1 MLRKPR
7 IWLLAVIGVIAIGGV
22 GVACGEDGEGD
33 ETPTA
38 AATSAATGT
47 APAGT
52 PSALSGE
59 LEVFSWWTTGGEA
72 AGLEALFDLYP
83 DQCSP
88 DVEITNATVAGGG
101 GAQARQVLTTRMLGN
116 DPPGSFQVHM
126 GKELT
131 DTWVTTDYMEPLD
144 ALFAEEGWE
153 DVFPQGVLDIVSY
166 EGKPYSVPVNI
177 HRANVLWYNKKVFAD
192 NNLEPPATFEEFF
205 TVAEALKANGIT
217 PLALGDVE
225 AFASVQL
232 METTLIGVLGA
243 DAYNGLWTGETDW
256 SGAEVTSALDTFKR
270 LLGYVNSDHSSLT
283 WDQAND
289 LVISGDA
296 AMTVMGDWLHADNK
310 AKDFADSGWMP
321 SPGTAG
327 IYDALSDTFG
337 LPKNAPNPD
346 AVNCWLKLVGSK
358 AGQEAFNPLKGSIC
372 ARTDCDAA
380 LFDEYLNSATD
391 DWKQDAIVPSL
402 AHGAAAAPGW
412 ATEIS
417 DAVTVFLVD
426 QSVGTLQSRLSDACQ
441 GADVCQ

>member
-1 MLRKPR
+1 MTK
-7 IWLLAVIGVIAIGGV
+7 IKWWSVIAITVFAIGAGY
-22 GVACGEDGEGD
+22 ACGDDDEGD

-38 AATSAATGT
+38 AATGTSA
-47 APAGT
+47 AGT
-52 PSALSGE
+52 PTGLSGE
-59 LEVFSWWTTGGEA
+59 LEIFSWWTTGGEA

-83 DQCSP
+83 TQCSP

-101 GAQARQVLTTRMLGN
+101 GAQARQVLTTRMLGD

-126 GKELT
+126 GEELT

-144 ALFAEEGWE
+144 ALFEEQGWN
-153 DVFPQGVLDIVSY
+153 DIFPQGVLDIVSY

-177 HRANVLWYNKKVFAD
+177 HRANVLWYNTQVFED
-192 NNLEPPATFEEFF
+192 NNLEPPTTFDEFF
-205 TVAEALKANGIT
+205 AVADALEAAGVT

-256 SGAEVTSALDTFKR
+256 NSTEVTNALETYR
-270 LLGYVNSDHSSLT
+270 RMLEYVNSDHSSLT

-296 AMTVMGDWLHADNK
+296 AMTIMGDWLHADNK
-310 AKDFADSGWMP
+310 AKNFANSGWMP

-337 LPKNAPNPD
+337 LPKNAPNQP
-346 AVNCWLKLVGSK
+346 AVECWLKLVGSK
-358 AGQEAFNPLKGSIC
+358 DGQEAFNPLKGSIC

-380 LFDEYLNSATD
+380 LFDDYLQSAMD
-391 DWKQDAIVPSL
+391 DWQQDEIVPSL
-402 AHGAAAAPGW
+402 AHGAAASPGW

-417 DAVTVFLVD
+417 DAVTAFVVD
-426 QSVGTLQSRLSDACQ
+426 QDVSTLQSRLADACVA
-441 GADVCQ
+441 ADVCS